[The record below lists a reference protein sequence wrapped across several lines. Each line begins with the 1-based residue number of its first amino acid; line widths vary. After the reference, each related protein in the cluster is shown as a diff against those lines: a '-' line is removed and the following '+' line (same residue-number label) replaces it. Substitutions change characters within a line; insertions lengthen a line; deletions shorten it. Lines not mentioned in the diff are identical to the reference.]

1 MPITDFARIK
11 RITSMCGTVFPEDL
25 SKRLEAV
32 QDDKQ
37 AQFEIG
43 VEHAIEQCRELMEQ
57 GVPGI
62 HFYVLNRSRACER
75 ILQALGHKPGA
86 DNK

>member
-1 MPITDFARIK
+1 MIEDFARIK
-11 RITSMCGTVFPEDL
+11 RITSMCGTIFPHDL
-25 SKRLEAV
+25 SNQLEAV
-32 QDDKQ
+32 QEDKQ

-43 VEHAIEQCRELMEQ
+43 VEHAIGQCRELMDQ

-75 ILQALGHKPGA
+75 ILQALGMTPA
-86 DNK
+86 EA